1 MLCSPAPQQTADW
14 VISFETLQVL
24 ERYLYGEVLNMIYD
38 DAGLFLSFENNYN
51 WPGLYQLAVDGYK
64 RGMTDI
70 DLAETLEMG
79 TKCSEGSPQ
88 PPQNADTRG
97 IGVSHSSER
106 EERCSPDGGV
116 YGGLIQRGVWFRSEA
131 CFVMEY

>member
-51 WPGLYQLAVDGYK
+51 
-64 RGMTDI
+64 
-70 DLAETLEMG
+70 
-79 TKCSEGSPQ
+79 
-88 PPQNADTRG
+88 
-97 IGVSHSSER
+97 
-106 EERCSPDGGV
+106 
-116 YGGLIQRGVWFRSEA
+116 
-131 CFVMEY
+131 